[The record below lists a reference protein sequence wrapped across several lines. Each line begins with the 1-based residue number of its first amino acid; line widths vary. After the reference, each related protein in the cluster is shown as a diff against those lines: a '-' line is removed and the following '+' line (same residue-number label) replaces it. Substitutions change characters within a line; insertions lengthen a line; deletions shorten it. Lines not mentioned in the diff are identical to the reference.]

1 MKKGYN
7 KIPDR
12 EPDYKF
18 PYYGAMI
25 SYWEI
30 PKKDRLDLVA
40 QAKLKDGRYVNASRG
55 IYDYDKLTDDIKK
68 TMIHNLKGDVI
79 ETIIK
84 EYAL

>member
-7 KIPDR
+7 KIPDK

-18 PYYGAMI
+18 PYYGATI
-25 SYWEI
+25 SHWEI
-30 PKKDRLDLVA
+30 EHKDKTDLVA
-40 QAKLKDGRYVNASRG
+40 QVKLKDGRYVNASRG
-55 IYDYDKLTDDIKK
+55 IYDYNKLTEDIKK
-68 TMIHNLKGDVI
+68 TTIDSLRGDVI